1 MRALALA
8 GHRLAVPEMPR
19 PLHAPRARPTT
30 FREIAY
36 EERGGVGYLRFDFY
50 NGAMS
55 TDQCRRLR
63 DAYRYARG
71 PARHA
76 SSC

>member
-1 MRALALA
+1 MD
-8 GHRLAVPEMPR
+8 AVLPAE
-19 PLHAPRARPTT
+19 HT

-36 EERGGVGYLRFDFY
+36 EEHAGVGYLHFDFY

-63 DAYRYARG
+63 DAYLYARSRRRRG
-71 PARHA
+71 
-76 SSC
+76 